1 MYISGGGGLSVQWL
15 DSLTSQGCSLLEQ
28 LPVNVWTGSAITCEC
43 LNCSKAVIYR
53 NSHCFFVF
61 DLSREQPQSDKMT
74 ISWHSSEEFKVL
86 FHPIWKECWV
96 RTSNRLPLWGIVL
109 RGLKSAVHGI
119 LLPLSVYYVWDS
131 YRNWCRT
138 VAWGSCC
145 INLLAVSLAT
155 LNSTFP
161 CSYEKA
167 KAQGCGVQREKNV

>member
-1 MYISGGGGLSVQWL
+1 MYISGGGGLSVQWP
-15 DSLTSQGCSLLEQ
+15 DTLTSQGCSLLEQ
-28 LPVNVWTGSAITCEC
+28 LPVNVWTVPRLSSIGIAIAFLC
-43 LNCSKAVIYR
+43 LTLAENNCS
-53 NSHCFFVF
+53 
-61 DLSREQPQSDKMT
+61 LTKMT
-74 ISWHSSEEFKVL
+74 ISWPSSEEFKVL

-119 LLPLSVYYVWDS
+119 LLPLSLYYVWDS
-131 YRNWCRT
+131 YRNWCRI

-145 INLLAVSLAT
+145 INLLAVFFAM